1 MADQDRKLNDDLD
14 DLRGDAKA
22 AADHPMTAD
31 PGTRDPSARGGPPA
45 GVPGGIAAGGGL
57 AGPSGSM
64 AAGGAMGDGREG
76 GDPAPRSA
84 VDTPST
90 SGVTLDQRPNPEQL
104 GADADRLQKRLDEEH
119 RQASELGRLG
129 PGGSGVGNTIAPQ
142 SREPN
147 TKE

>member
-14 DLRGDAKA
+14 DMRGDAKA

-31 PGTRDPSARGGPPA
+31 PGTRDPSARGGPPP

-57 AGPSGSM
+57 GGTAGRA
-64 AAGGAMGDGREG
+64 AAGAAIGDAREG
-76 GDPAPRSA
+76 GDPAPQSA
-84 VDTPST
+84 ADAPSA
-90 SGVTLDQRPNPEQL
+90 SGVTLDQRPNPDQL
-104 GADADRLQKRLDEEH
+104 GADADRLQQRLDEEH

-142 SREPN
+142 SRESN
-147 TKE
+147 TRN